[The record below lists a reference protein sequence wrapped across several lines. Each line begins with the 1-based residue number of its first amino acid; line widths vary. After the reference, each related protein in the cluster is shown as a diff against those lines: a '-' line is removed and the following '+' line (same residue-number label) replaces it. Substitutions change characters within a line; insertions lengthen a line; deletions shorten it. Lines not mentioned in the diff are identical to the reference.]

1 MQWDNKDVKC
11 KKAPIR
17 RLVLFNIALFFC
29 AERGGGKI
37 TL

>member
-1 MQWDNKDVKC
+1 MQWDKKDVKC

-17 RLVLFNIALFFC
+17 RLVLFHIALFFC
-29 AERGGGKI
+29 AERAGGKI

>member
-1 MQWDNKDVKC
+1 MRWDNKDVKC

-17 RLVLFNIALFFC
+17 RLVLFHIALFFY